1 MTRHAGQVVVDGAR
15 SVAALLVAWAAL
27 VLPGCSSIY
36 EQQSQ
41 ADHERVL
48 ARATAAQQQMH
59 TPLPEVAA
67 VTHETRLRFAS
78 RSVPFDAGQLLPAH
92 IRRVTLKSAGAHN
105 LATVAE
111 WIERLT
117 RIPVHVTPDALLP
130 LSVFALESASLL
142 RTNAAQP
149 AAVSGTA
156 TTLATPDASRAAAA
170 AIEAAGRSRLLPVT
184 SDVPL
189 ISLDYEGDLH
199 GLLDQVAARASVQ
212 WTYSGG
218 QIRFFRMVTRSIAV
232 RGLPG
237 NLTQSGG
244 VQLGAGMSL
253 SSDSEINIWA
263 GLERNLPQMVSRL
276 GWFRVDA
283 TLGTVTVRDAAANV
297 QAIERYLDGVN
308 RQLSRQVSLT
318 VEVLQVTLNNKF
330 QRGIDWNYVRQ
341 VTGMGSFVAS
351 AAPSVTGNT
360 GSVGFIRANPDGT
373 TSNLLIKALE
383 SFGRVST
390 SYSSVINTM
399 NRQPVPLG
407 STNTQSYLRQIT
419 PSALSSAGGAVA
431 FGPPGLTPGEVV
443 TGFNITL
450 LPVILDSNMVLL
462 QCGVMI
468 STLKEITPFSSGSG
482 LAQQTI
488 QQPSVSSFTTQQRMA
503 VRTGDTVVLSGFETE
518 STDSRQSDLARE
530 TLPGSRSTTR
540 DKTTLVLMITPRL
553 LEM

>member
-1 MTRHAGQVVVDGAR
+1 MNPGFCASAWVVLRAGL
-15 SVAALLVAWAAL
+15 ALLL
-27 VLPGCSSIY
+27 LPACSSTY
-36 EQQSQ
+36 EQLGQ
-41 ADHERVL
+41 ADHERVM
-48 ARATAAQQQMH
+48 ARASLAQQQLQSSVPQ
-59 TPLPEVAA
+59 TPSL
-67 VTHETRLRFAS
+67 THESQLRFAS
-78 RSVPFDAGQLLPAH
+78 RSVPFDAGQLLPGH
-92 IRRVTLKSAGAHN
+92 IRKVTLKAAGSHS
-105 LATVAE
+105 LSTVAE

-130 LSVFALESASLL
+130 LSAFALETAVMQ
-142 RTNAAQP
+142 RAGGAQP
-149 AAVSGTA
+149 GAPQVQPGPAA
-156 TTLATPDASRAAAA
+156 PDASRTAAA
-170 AIEAAGRSRLLPVT
+170 AIESAGPSRLLPAT

-189 ISLDYEGDLH
+189 ISLDYEGDLR
-199 GLLDQVAARASVQ
+199 GLLDQVAIRANVQ

-218 QIRFFRMVTRSIAV
+218 QIRFFRVVTRSIAV

-237 NLTQSGG
+237 NLTQTGG
-244 VQLGAGMSL
+244 VQLGAGMSMTT
-253 SSDSEINIWA
+253 DSEMNIWS
-263 GLERNLPQMVSRL
+263 GLERSLAQMVSRM

-283 TLGTVTVRDAAANV
+283 TLGTVTVRDAASNV

-341 VTGMGSFVAS
+341 VTGMGTFVAS
-351 AAPSVTGNT
+351 AAPSVTTNT
-360 GSVGFIRANPDGT
+360 GSIGFIRANPDGT

-419 PSALSSAGGAVA
+419 PSTLSNASGAVA

-468 STLKEITPFSSGSG
+468 SSLKEITPFTSGSG
-482 LAQQTI
+482 MAQQTI
-488 QQPSVSSFTTQQRMA
+488 QQPNVSSFTTQQRMA
-503 VRTGDTVVLSGFETE
+503 VRSGDTVVLSGFETE

-530 TLPGSRSTTR
+530 TLPGSRSTMR